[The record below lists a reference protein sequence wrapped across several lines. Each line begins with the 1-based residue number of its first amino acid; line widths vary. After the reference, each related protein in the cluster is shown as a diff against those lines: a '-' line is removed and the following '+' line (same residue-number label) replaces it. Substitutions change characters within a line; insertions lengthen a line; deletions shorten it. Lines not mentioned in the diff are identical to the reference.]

1 MTSFILGKIGFDDAQ
16 LAADVAALRGMEK
29 SKEAYDEFT
38 SGFWK
43 NVPLWN
49 ESGDAR
55 DGMFRDVD
63 SPAKPTEYARLIPYL
78 TEVIEENFAVGH
90 LTMVRGR
97 DIVDAS
103 MMPHKDFLEL
113 SGDAAGQFRVL
124 IVLEDNEAT
133 FNSDEEKVFRMRK
146 GEVWFLDAA
155 GVHCAANFSTD
166 SRVSLCLDFSFDKP
180 FTPADV
186 FASPDRYTPGLE
198 PLLIKRQPL
207 PDGFA
212 MDVRRIAPAC
222 TRHNFRDIAFGL
234 AKLHFTYDVP
244 AADCYDWLLEIAERT
259 DDLAILAKA
268 ERAKDFYVMDRAM
281 HERFSFTA
289 W

>member
-1 MTSFILGKIGFDDAQ
+1 MTSFILGKVDFDEVR
-16 LAADVAALRGMEK
+16 LAADVAALRDLEK
-29 SKEAYDEFT
+29 GKEAYDEFT

-55 DGMFRDVD
+55 DGMFKDVD
-63 SPAKPTEYARLIPYL
+63 SPAKPTEHTAAVPYL
-78 TEVIEENFAVGH
+78 TEVIGETFAVEH

-113 SGDAAGQFRVL
+113 DGKATDQFRVL
-124 IVLEDNEAT
+124 MVLEDNEAT

-155 GVHCAANFSTD
+155 GVHCAANFSAD

-180 FTPADV
+180 FVPADV
-186 FASPDRYTPGLE
+186 FASSDRYIPGLE
-198 PLLIKRQPL
+198 PLLIKRKPL

-212 MDVRRIAPAC
+212 VDMRRIAAAC

-244 AADCYDWLLEIAERT
+244 AADCYEWLVEIAECT
-259 DDLAILAKA
+259 DDAAIVAKA
-268 ERAKDFYVMDRAM
+268 ERAKDFYVVDRAM